1 MSTFHTPFFRSELI
15 LRRGLTF
22 LYFFHPD
29 LPIHCGQTCVL
40 FDGVLSDHHDRGTKR
55 ATKTN
60 ENCPV
65 NIYIHP
71 TASRKCSSPCLA
83 SSSLIDTVCAC
94 TIVCFFFLVIL
105 IKRRFWFWLPV
116 LSSLGSTPSSSLPS
130 TQHVRKEEAFNK
142 TKKKKSRRIDH
153 TLQSISNLYPYARAS
168 PIPLPT
174 FFWSGM
180 QEGGEVLRTSERELH
195 VLVSVWLPKPPQRVR
210 ITQGKGGGGGSGKR
224 LKTRGQYFLTYWNLW
239 TPPPLVLGGGH
250 LWPPSF
256 ERRVVI

>member
-83 SSSLIDTVCAC
+83 SSSLIDTYYQVLARLLLPP
-94 TIVCFFFLVIL
+94 FLPHNMSEKKKPSTKRKKKNREEL
-105 IKRRFWFWLPV
+105 IIPSNPYRT
-116 LSSLGSTPSSSLPS
+116 STPTLAPLPS
-130 TQHVRKEEAFNK
+130 HSPRSSDQECRKGA
-142 TKKKKSRRIDH
+142 KS
-153 TLQSISNLYPYARAS
+153 
-168 PIPLPT
+168 
-174 FFWSGM
+174 
-180 QEGGEVLRTSERELH
+180 
-195 VLVSVWLPKPPQRVR
+195 
-210 ITQGKGGGGGSGKR
+210 
-224 LKTRGQYFLTYWNLW
+224 
-239 TPPPLVLGGGH
+239 
-250 LWPPSF
+250 
-256 ERRVVI
+256 